1 MPIAKLFLFLFPQSF
16 PPGGLRLFHFPIQLV
31 LASLQRSGSR
41 LIPAT
46 SADGYFRYVPKSVVN
61 ADFTEAKQNR
71 QDAKYKC
78 CILLV
83 TRIFYTEILPGS
95 IFELFQIT

>member
-1 MPIAKLFLFLFPQSF
+1 MLP
-16 PPGGLRLFHFPIQLV
+16 
-31 LASLQRSGSR
+31 SLQRSGSR
-41 LIPAT
+41 RIPAT
-46 SADGYFRYVPKSVVN
+46 SADGYFRYIAESVVN

-71 QDAKYKC
+71 QDAKNKC

-95 IFELFQIT
+95 ISGLFRKESVGFSLDTIVFLEPDTICSSA